1 MSTFPPATRR
11 ITIVLNVLLVEDNL
25 DLAETV
31 IDYLALESISCD
43 FSSNG
48 MAGLQRIE
56 QNQYDVI
63 LLDLNLPILD
73 GLRLCER
80 IRANGNDTPVLM
92 ITARDQL
99 DDKVTGF
106 KVGADDYMVK
116 PFELRELVARIR
128 ALSKR
133 RSGQARILRCGD
145 LEMNL
150 NERTVTRAGQDIKL
164 TPISWHLL
172 ETLLRASPE
181 VVSRQKLISGTWGD
195 APPDS
200 DSLKVHLFHLRKAI
214 DGPFSNS
221 LLHTIVGHGFAIRE
235 SAKQ

>member
-1 MSTFPPATRR
+1 M
-11 ITIVLNVLLVEDNL
+11 LNVLLVEDNL

-63 LLDLNLPILD
+63 LLDLNLPNLD
-73 GLRLCER
+73 GLRLCEQ
-80 IRANGNDTPVLM
+80 IRASGNDTPVLM
-92 ITARDQL
+92 MTARDRL

-106 KVGADDYMVK
+106 MTGADDYMVK
-116 PFELRELVARIR
+116 PFELRELVARIK

-133 RSGQARILRCGD
+133 RSGQARVLRYGD

-150 NERTVTRAGQDIKL
+150 NTHTVTRAGQGIKL
-164 TPISWHLL
+164 TPISWNLL
-172 ETLLRASPE
+172 ETLLRAAPE
-181 VVSRQKLISGTWGD
+181 IVSRQKLISETWGD
-195 APPDS
+195 DPPDS

-214 DGPFSNS
+214 DGPFSNA
-221 LLHTIVGHGFAIRE
+221 LLHTIVGYGFAIRN
-235 SAKQ
+235 AKQ